1 MIKGFKKY
9 FIIIIFIFVLTLIIG
24 NFEVKASS
32 QVWVNYA
39 YSDTDLYDLTNTYN
53 YDKITI
59 EESYTKENGE
69 LATRDYNS
77 QYFNMSQK
85 NNEVVTTSQPIL
97 TVLTPGLGSTA
108 LDWSSSDDQFTYC
121 EDSLVTRLSQLND
134 NGANIYWFLVKGNE
148 LKIYDLGKQNEKIK
162 KGEQETYIES
172 ESEKISK
179 ITDISKPIIILFETS
194 KSSGYNNAVYEDF
207 NYAISKA
214 VYDIKFLSNGVLP
227 KINLIGHSRGGI
239 TNLQYALD
247 HPDLVESIFSM
258 GTPYLGSTSAM
269 VDYGILESLGEN
281 IGGGPGTGEEDI
293 VNPNRY
299 MEYYRRWNNNY
310 DSLYKDIEVN
320 AYGGYSTTMFLQHI
334 FTSNYATDNLSA
346 VEIAGIIA
354 LIELIEDTEFIY
366 NSGKLFLS
374 SNWLTRSILKISED
388 LIELLGSSSSPA
400 ALADIITNEIKFD
413 WSYPFTSWYNDGLV
427 DLDSQLGQIN
437 LNNDLADLEYKGF
450 NREKIRFT
458 ISNSKI
464 NNVAHADFSVV
475 HNLETRDDKIIK
487 KIVQK
492 ISISGK
498 TIADYETYKVSDTEI
513 GIKTIL
519 KSTSEETL
527 IIPSSINGKTVVE
540 IADSA
545 FSNDFNGNYSIKS
558 VVIPSSIKRIGKN
571 AFEDCIYLENVS
583 FASDSQL
590 EQVGDY
596 AFFNCLVLNT
606 VLMPS
611 TVTSLGD
618 FVFLNCE
625 KLTQYSYN
633 NYMFY
638 NLESLNCRST
648 PYSNSH
654 YLDKGYSMYLS
665 FELECP
671 SRYDFN
677 VESEEQINILLYDE
691 NMNII
696 FDQPVSINGGTD
708 ESIIRDLEAGMYF
721 LRVDFVDSENQ
732 GNLEVTLRSRDNN
745 VDEVLVDEPKDVLTH
760 LHDNHN
766 EFSFMK
772 NTNGFYKINLNG
784 ESVDPLI
791 YSSGTITVFDANDNI
806 IEKFDILENEYIN
819 LADSIYNSNNMIIY
833 VQAYK
838 TYTIHVDLIN
848 TNLTNLE
855 ILVTSLDDEK
865 LNTTGGY
872 CDIANVI
879 VGDNISK
886 LNINQTG
893 EFNLQ
898 VEYYDISDEEIYFVL
913 IKENL
918 NGIEVLTS
926 YILNNNN
933 YIDQNYLFNENDV
946 LYIGYYN
953 GTGVGTISINMTRFT
968 DDTFTIITDP
978 NSNVTVGSEVYLNS
992 GSYGGV
998 TITQGF
1004 TRICY
1009 LGNDAPYLQSRTQYY
1024 WYSSDETIAKV
1035 SAYGTV
1041 TATALWADSDTYKT
1055 VTISAVY
1062 KDDTS
1067 IVGTIDFTIYKSN
1080 DTTTKYLEYGMDVR
1094 TGGTIS
1100 GTEVTSNLGEPI
1112 SVSNSPEV
1120 TMHTQ
1125 KTRLI
1130 CLGEDSPT
1138 TSIQDF
1144 IWTTSDSSIATV
1156 STFGTITAHKVGVVT
1171 ITGVY
1176 KYNSNYKV
1184 VIEIEVVV

>member
-1 MIKGFKKY
+1 
-9 FIIIIFIFVLTLIIG
+9 
-24 NFEVKASS
+24 
-32 QVWVNYA
+32 
-39 YSDTDLYDLTNTYN
+39 
-53 YDKITI
+53 
-59 EESYTKENGE
+59 
-69 LATRDYNS
+69 
-77 QYFNMSQK
+77 
-85 NNEVVTTSQPIL
+85 
-97 TVLTPGLGSTA
+97 
-108 LDWSSSDDQFTYC
+108 
-121 EDSLVTRLSQLND
+121 
-134 NGANIYWFLVKGNE
+134 
-148 LKIYDLGKQNEKIK
+148 
-162 KGEQETYIES
+162 
-172 ESEKISK
+172 
-179 ITDISKPIIILFETS
+179 
-194 KSSGYNNAVYEDF
+194 
-207 NYAISKA
+207 
-214 VYDIKFLSNGVLP
+214 
-227 KINLIGHSRGGI
+227 
-239 TNLQYALD
+239 
-247 HPDLVESIFSM
+247 M

-281 IGGGPGTGEEDI
+281 VGGGPGTGEEDI

-334 FTSNYATDNLSA
+334 FTSDYAKDEMSTALRL
-346 VEIAGIIA
+346 GIISI
-354 LIELIEDTEFIY
+354 IELIEDVEFIY
-366 NSGKLFLS
+366 NSGKLILN
-374 SNWLTRSILKISED
+374 SNWLTKRIMNISED
-388 LIELLGSSSSPA
+388 LIEILGSTSSAA
-400 ALADIITNEIKFD
+400 ALADIITNEIRFD

-437 LNNDLADLEYKGF
+437 LNNDSADLEYKGF

-458 ISNSKI
+458 ISNSDI
-464 NNVAHADFSVV
+464 NKVAHEDFSVV

-487 KIVQK
+487 KIIQK

-498 TIADYETYKVSDTEI
+498 TMAEYETYKVSDNEI

-519 KSTSEETL
+519 ITTSEETL

-545 FSNDFNGNYSIKS
+545 FSNNFNGNNSIKS
-558 VVIPSSIKRIGKN
+558 VVIPSSIKKIGKN

-583 FASDSQL
+583 FTSNSQL

-596 AFFNCLVLNT
+596 AFFNCLVLNS

-638 NLESLNCRST
+638 NVGKLNCRST
-648 PYSNSH
+648 PYSNFH
-654 YLDKGYSMYLS
+654 YLDKGYSMYFS

-677 VESEEQINILLYDE
+677 VESNNQINILLYDE

-696 FDQPVSINGGTD
+696 FYQPVSINGGTD
-708 ESIIRDLEAGMYF
+708 ESIIRDLDAGMYF

-745 VDEVLVDEPKDVLTH
+745 VDEVLVNEPKDVLTH

-766 EFSFMK
+766 EFDFMK
-772 NTNGFYKINLNG
+772 NTSGFYKINLNG
-784 ESVDPLI
+784 ESDEPLV

-806 IEKFDILENEYIN
+806 IEKFNILGNDYIN
-819 LADSIYNSNNMIIY
+819 LADNIPNSNNMIIY
-833 VQAYK
+833 VQAYR
-838 TYTIHVDLIN
+838 TYTIHVDLMN
-848 TNLTNLE
+848 ANLTSLE
-855 ILVTSLDDEK
+855 ILVTSLDEET
-865 LNTTGGY
+865 LNTNGGY
-872 CDIANVI
+872 CDTTNVI
-879 VGDNISK
+879 IGDDISK

-893 EFNLQ
+893 EYNLH
-898 VEYYDISDEEIYFVL
+898 VEYLNISNEDIYFVL

-918 NGIEVLTS
+918 DGIEVLDS
-926 YILNNNN
+926 LVLNNNN
-933 YIDQNYLFNENDV
+933 YIDENYLFNENDI

-953 GTGVGTISINMTRFT
+953 GTGIGTLSINMTRFT

-992 GSYGGV
+992 GSYGGL

-1041 TATALWADSDTYKT
+1041 TATALWTDSDTYKT
-1055 VTISAVY
+1055 VTISAVC
-1062 KDDTS
+1062 KDNTS
-1067 IVGTIDFTIYKSN
+1067 IVGTIVFTIYKSN
-1080 DTTTKYLEYGMDVR
+1080 DTATKYLKYGMDVR

-1100 GTEVTSNLGEPI
+1100 GTEVTSGLGSQI
-1112 SVSNSPEV
+1112 FVSNNPQV
-1120 TMHTQ
+1120 TMHKQ

-1144 IWTTSDSSIATV
+1144 IWTTSDSTIATV
-1156 STFGTITAHKVGVVT
+1156 STFGTVTAHKVGVVT

-1184 VIEIEVVV
+1184 VIEIEVVA